1 MKKIDA
7 LLSDYASHHATKG
20 NVACHFVGIPLI
32 VFGILSMLRG
42 VRIAEGSG
50 LLSTDPR
57 ASRGQPRFPT
67 AFSKILPGMLLLDVF
82 SALAAGR
89 PSLNAYFQSNLT
101 DTAYQKKTFDRVAK
115 AWKTP
120 AASQIPEVGK
130 KTVVQAV
137 IGRDGALT
145 STVISMKSGKKG
157 WDDASLRAVKTAS
170 PFDPLPAGF
179 KPPSVEVHFHV
190 SVVP

>member
-1 MKKIDA
+1 MKRTPAILLA
-7 LLSDYASHHATKG
+7 LW
-20 NVACHFVGIPLI
+20 VAGF
-32 VFGILSMLRG
+32 
-42 VRIAEGSG
+42 
-50 LLSTDPR
+50 
-57 ASRGQPRFPT
+57 
-67 AFSKILPGMLLLDVF
+67 
-82 SALAAGR
+82 ALAAGR

-101 DTAYQKKTFDRVAK
+101 DAVYQKKTFDRVAK

-145 STVISMKSGKKG
+145 SAVVSMKSGKTG
-157 WDDASLRAVKTAS
+157 WDDAALKAVKSAS
-170 PFDPLPAGF
+170 PYDPLPAGF

-190 SVVP
+190 GVVP

>member
-1 MKKIDA
+1 MKRAFAI
-7 LLSDYASHHATKG
+7 LLVT
-20 NVACHFVGIPLI
+20 F
-32 VFGILSMLRG
+32 
-42 VRIAEGSG
+42 
-50 LLSTDPR
+50 
-57 ASRGQPRFPT
+57 T
-67 AFSKILPGMLLLDVF
+67 AG

-120 AASQIPEVGK
+120 GASQIPEVGK

-137 IGRDGALT
+137 IAKDGKLVSAVVSL
-145 STVISMKSGKKG
+145 SSGKKG
-157 WDDASLRAVKTAS
+157 WDTAALKAVTSAS

-179 KPPSVEVHFHV
+179 QPRSVEVHFHV

>member
-1 MKKIDA
+1 MKRAPAI
-7 LLSDYASHHATKG
+7 LLAIS
-20 NVACHFVGIPLI
+20 VAG
-32 VFGILSMLRG
+32 
-42 VRIAEGSG
+42 
-50 LLSTDPR
+50 
-57 ASRGQPRFPT
+57 
-67 AFSKILPGMLLLDVF
+67 

-101 DTAYQKKTFDRVAK
+101 DTSYQKKTFDKVAK
-115 AWKTP
+115 AWKPP

-145 STVISMKSGKKG
+145 SAVVSMKSGKKG
-157 WDDASLRAVKTAS
+157 WDDAALKAVKSAS

>member
-1 MKKIDA
+1 MKVA
-7 LLSDYASHHATKG
+7 LAVLLA
-20 NVACHFVGIPLI
+20 
-32 VFGILSMLRG
+32 IL
-42 VRIAEGSG
+42 
-50 LLSTDPR
+50 
-57 ASRGQPRFPT
+57 T
-67 AFSKILPGMLLLDVF
+67 AGP
-82 SALAAGR
+82 ALAAGR

-101 DTAYQKKTFDRVAK
+101 DAAYQKKTFDRVAK

-120 AASQIPEVGK
+120 ATSQVPDVGK

-137 IGRDGALT
+137 IAKDGKLVSA
-145 STVISMKSGKKG
+145 VVSMKSGKKG
-157 WDDASLRAVKTAS
+157 WDDAALKAVKSAS